1 MCVSFFRVVYEFNY
15 FFSLPS
21 RNFFALI
28 LTKNMST
35 KNEEYENLPLISY
48 RLLKSNDEAEL
59 ARLKHALVDSE
70 YGFFQLE
77 IDDDFAGEDKFGK
90 VIKRVYDSGRK
101 FFKDLREDAK
111 KQYVH
116 TQYETFETGGYVPLF
131 EEYAYKANEIA
142 CVESFDLVRDID
154 KEEEEEK
161 MDFTK
166 QPSGARGRIDWPIEV
181 PEMKHAFN
189 NFYRKCDE
197 IARILFLSFAKAL
210 STKDERAFEKHF
222 SKHSHCAMRFM
233 RYPQVEH
240 INDSNPTDITATT
253 ITENNNKNS
262 DVKEVGVSEH
272 TDFEMMTFLHQNERG
287 LHVKK
292 RSGGKNNR
300 DGEGE
305 WIAAPIL
312 QEDEAKFLVIISDGL
327 EALTNGTYKAT
338 PHRVERPENGER
350 FSIVRFNGVD
360 AETEMDALPEFEVG
374 NNIGAKRKRGKTTAT
389 QLDLIATK
397 VQEADRNLKD
407 LVKRKKHPKKVLTS
421 NPERFAQLLIMAKDD
436 DNQWHICLVL
446 HKAGEF
452 AERYTGFIGK
462 VGTWY
467 DLNVLAETSI
477 FAACEA
483 LEENIVLPENAKT
496 RVTEKARF
504 RFHGWLK
511 ENKMAIEHECVLI
524 LNSREKEALLKDYTE
539 ADKVTKESISV
550 VPKWFKVEDTPYAE
564 MPEDDVHWYPK
575 VIDDVI
581 ASEEKDIHSGYFTFE
596 EASGTLSDFEIKK
609 YRIISSI

>member
-1 MCVSFFRVVYEFNY
+1 
-15 FFSLPS
+15 
-21 RNFFALI
+21 
-28 LTKNMST
+28 MST

-101 FFKDLREDAK
+101 FFKELREDAK

-240 INDSNPTDITATT
+240 INDSNPNDITATT
-253 ITENNNKNS
+253 ITENSNKKS

-360 AETEMDALPEFEVG
+360 AETEMDALPEFEFG
-374 NNIGAKRKRGKTTAT
+374 NNIGAKRKRRKTTTT

-397 VQEADRNLKD
+397 VQEADRNLRD
-407 LVKRKKHPKKVLTS
+407 LVKRKKHPKEVLTS

-462 VGTWY
+462 VETWY

-483 LEENIVLPENAKT
+483 LEENIALPENAKT

-550 VPKWFKVEDTPYAE
+550 VPTWFKVEDTPYAE

-596 EASGTLSDFEIKK
+596 EASGTLSDFEIKT
-609 YRIISSI
+609 YRKISSI

>member
-1 MCVSFFRVVYEFNY
+1 
-15 FFSLPS
+15 
-21 RNFFALI
+21 
-28 LTKNMST
+28 MST

-101 FFKDLREDAK
+101 FFKELREDAK

-240 INDSNPTDITATT
+240 INDSNPNDITATT
-253 ITENNNKNS
+253 ITENSNKKS

-287 LHVKK
+287 LYVKK
-292 RSGGKNNR
+292 RSGRKNNR

-360 AETEMDALPEFEVG
+360 AETEMDALPEFEFG

-407 LVKRKKHPKKVLTS
+407 LVKRKKHPKEVLTS

-462 VGTWY
+462 VETWY

-483 LEENIVLPENAKT
+483 LEENIALPENAKT

-550 VPKWFKVEDTPYAE
+550 VPTWFKVEDTPYAE

-596 EASGTLSDFEIKK
+596 EASGTLSDFEIKT
-609 YRIISSI
+609 YRKISSI

>member
-1 MCVSFFRVVYEFNY
+1 
-15 FFSLPS
+15 
-21 RNFFALI
+21 
-28 LTKNMST
+28 MST

-101 FFKDLREDAK
+101 FFKELREDAK

-240 INDSNPTDITATT
+240 INDSNPNDITATT
-253 ITENNNKNS
+253 ITENSNKKS

-287 LHVKK
+287 LYVKK

-360 AETEMDALPEFEVG
+360 AETEMDALPEFEFG

-407 LVKRKKHPKKVLTS
+407 LVKRKKHPKEVLTS

-462 VGTWY
+462 VETWY

-483 LEENIVLPENAKT
+483 LEENIALPENAKT

-550 VPKWFKVEDTPYAE
+550 VPTWFKVEDTPYAE

-596 EASGTLSDFEIKK
+596 EASGTLSDFEIKT
-609 YRIISSI
+609 YRKISSI

>member
-1 MCVSFFRVVYEFNY
+1 MLVIVTYVLVLGETVEKSMVMYLFFAYAYGVRNVTN
-15 FFSLPS
+15 FSLPS
-21 RNFFALI
+21 RHFFALI

-77 IDDDFAGEDKFGK
+77 IDDDFAGEDNFGK

-101 FFKDLREDAK
+101 FFKELREDAK

-240 INDSNPTDITATT
+240 INDSNPNDITATT
-253 ITENNNKNS
+253 ITENSNKKS

-287 LHVKK
+287 LH
-292 RSGGKNNR
+292 G
-300 DGEGE
+300 
-305 WIAAPIL
+305 
-312 QEDEAKFLVIISDGL
+312 
-327 EALTNGTYKAT
+327 
-338 PHRVERPENGER
+338 
-350 FSIVRFNGVD
+350 
-360 AETEMDALPEFEVG
+360 
-374 NNIGAKRKRGKTTAT
+374 
-389 QLDLIATK
+389 
-397 VQEADRNLKD
+397 
-407 LVKRKKHPKKVLTS
+407 
-421 NPERFAQLLIMAKDD
+421 
-436 DNQWHICLVL
+436 
-446 HKAGEF
+446 
-452 AERYTGFIGK
+452 
-462 VGTWY
+462 
-467 DLNVLAETSI
+467 
-477 FAACEA
+477 
-483 LEENIVLPENAKT
+483 
-496 RVTEKARF
+496 
-504 RFHGWLK
+504 
-511 ENKMAIEHECVLI
+511 
-524 LNSREKEALLKDYTE
+524 
-539 ADKVTKESISV
+539 
-550 VPKWFKVEDTPYAE
+550 
-564 MPEDDVHWYPK
+564 
-575 VIDDVI
+575 
-581 ASEEKDIHSGYFTFE
+581 
-596 EASGTLSDFEIKK
+596 
-609 YRIISSI
+609 

>member
-1 MCVSFFRVVYEFNY
+1 
-15 FFSLPS
+15 
-21 RNFFALI
+21 
-28 LTKNMST
+28 MST
-35 KNEEYENLPLISY
+35 KNEEYENPLPLISY
-48 RLLKSNDEAEL
+48 RLSKSNDEAEL

-101 FFKDLREDAK
+101 FFKELREDAK

-154 KEEEEEK
+154 KEEEEEEEEEEK
-161 MDFTK
+161 EK

-189 NFYRKCDE
+189 TFYRKCDE

-210 STKDERAFEKHF
+210 SIKDEHVFEKSF
-222 SKHSHCAMRFM
+222 LNMSHCAMRFM
-233 RYPQVEH
+233 RYPQVER

-253 ITENNNKNS
+253 ITENNKKKS

-360 AETEMDALPEFEVG
+360 AETEMDALPEFEFG

-407 LVKRKKHPKKVLTS
+407 LVKRKKHPKEVLTS

-436 DNQWHICLVL
+436 DNQWHICLAL

-462 VGTWY
+462 VETWY
-467 DLNVLAETSI
+467 NLNVLAETSI

-483 LEENIVLPENAKT
+483 LEENMALPENAKT

-575 VIDDVI
+575 VIDGVI
-581 ASEEKDIHSGYFTFE
+581 AGEEKDIHSGYFTFE
-596 EASGTLSDFEIKK
+596 EASGTLSDFEIKT
-609 YRIISSI
+609 YRKISSI

>member
-1 MCVSFFRVVYEFNY
+1 
-15 FFSLPS
+15 LPS
-21 RNFFALI
+21 RHFFALI

-101 FFKDLREDAK
+101 FFKELREDAK

-240 INDSNPTDITATT
+240 INDSNPNDITATT
-253 ITENNNKNS
+253 ITENSNKKS

-360 AETEMDALPEFEVG
+360 AETEMDALPEFEFG

-407 LVKRKKHPKKVLTS
+407 LVKRKKHPKEVLTS

-462 VGTWY
+462 VETWY

-483 LEENIVLPENAKT
+483 LEENIALPENAKT

-550 VPKWFKVEDTPYAE
+550 VPTWFKVEDTPYAE

-596 EASGTLSDFEIKK
+596 EASGTLSDFEIKT
-609 YRIISSI
+609 YRKISSI

>member
-1 MCVSFFRVVYEFNY
+1 
-15 FFSLPS
+15 
-21 RNFFALI
+21 
-28 LTKNMST
+28 MST

-101 FFKDLREDAK
+101 FFKELREDAK

-154 KEEEEEK
+154 KEEEDEK

-240 INDSNPTDITATT
+240 INDSNPNDITATT
-253 ITENNNKNS
+253 ITENSNKKS

-360 AETEMDALPEFEVG
+360 AETEMDALPEFEFG

-407 LVKRKKHPKKVLTS
+407 LVKRKKHPKEVLTS

-462 VGTWY
+462 VETWY

-483 LEENIVLPENAKT
+483 LEENIALPENAKT

-550 VPKWFKVEDTPYAE
+550 VPTWFKVEDTPYAE

-596 EASGTLSDFEIKK
+596 EASGTLSDFEIKT
-609 YRIISSI
+609 YRKISSI

>member
-1 MCVSFFRVVYEFNY
+1 MSFFRVRVTN
-15 FFSLPS
+15 FFSLLS
-21 RNFFALI
+21 RHFFALI

-77 IDDDFAGEDKFGK
+77 IDDDFDGEDKFGK

-101 FFKDLREDAK
+101 FFKELREDAK

-154 KEEEEEK
+154 KEEEDEK

-240 INDSNPTDITATT
+240 INDSNPNDITATT
-253 ITENNNKNS
+253 ITENSNKKS

-360 AETEMDALPEFEVG
+360 AETEMDALPEFEFG

-407 LVKRKKHPKKVLTS
+407 LVKRKKHPKEVLTS

-462 VGTWY
+462 VETWY

-483 LEENIVLPENAKT
+483 LEENIALPENAKT

-550 VPKWFKVEDTPYAE
+550 VPTWFKVEDTPYAE

-596 EASGTLSDFEIKK
+596 EASGTLSDFEIKT
-609 YRIISSI
+609 YRKISSI

>member
-1 MCVSFFRVVYEFNY
+1 VSFFRVRNVTN
-15 FFSLPS
+15 FFSLLS
-21 RNFFALI
+21 HFFALI

-101 FFKDLREDAK
+101 FFKELREDAK

-240 INDSNPTDITATT
+240 INDSNPNDITATT
-253 ITENNNKNS
+253 ITENSNKKS

-360 AETEMDALPEFEVG
+360 AETEMDALPEFEFG

-407 LVKRKKHPKKVLTS
+407 LVKRKKHPKEVLTS

-462 VGTWY
+462 VETWY

-483 LEENIVLPENAKT
+483 LEENIALPENAKT

-550 VPKWFKVEDTPYAE
+550 VPTWFKVEDTPYAE

-596 EASGTLSDFEIKK
+596 EASGTLSDFEIKT
-609 YRIISSI
+609 YRKISSI

>member
-1 MCVSFFRVVYEFNY
+1 MSFFRVRVTN

-21 RNFFALI
+21 RHFFALI

-101 FFKDLREDAK
+101 FFKELREDAK

-240 INDSNPTDITATT
+240 INDSNPNDITATT
-253 ITENNNKNS
+253 ITENSNKKS

-287 LHVKK
+287 LYVKK

-360 AETEMDALPEFEVG
+360 AETEMDALPEFEFG

-407 LVKRKKHPKKVLTS
+407 LVKRKKHPKEVLTS

-462 VGTWY
+462 VETWY

-483 LEENIVLPENAKT
+483 LEENIALPENAKT

-550 VPKWFKVEDTPYAE
+550 VPTWFKVEDTPYAE

-596 EASGTLSDFEIKK
+596 EASGTLSDFEIKT
-609 YRIISSI
+609 YRKISSI

>member
-1 MCVSFFRVVYEFNY
+1 
-15 FFSLPS
+15 
-21 RNFFALI
+21 
-28 LTKNMST
+28 MST

-101 FFKDLREDAK
+101 FFKELREDAK

-240 INDSNPTDITATT
+240 INDSNPNDITATT
-253 ITENNNKNS
+253 ITENSNKKS

-360 AETEMDALPEFEVG
+360 AETEMDALPEFEFG

-407 LVKRKKHPKKVLTS
+407 LVKRKKHPKEVLTS

-462 VGTWY
+462 VETWY

-483 LEENIVLPENAKT
+483 LEENIALPENAKT

-550 VPKWFKVEDTPYAE
+550 VPTWFKVEDTPYAE

-596 EASGTLSDFEIKK
+596 EASGTLSDFEIKT
-609 YRIISSI
+609 YRKISSI

>member
-1 MCVSFFRVVYEFNY
+1 
-15 FFSLPS
+15 
-21 RNFFALI
+21 
-28 LTKNMST
+28 MST
-35 KNEEYENLPLISY
+35 KNEEYENPLPLISY
-48 RLLKSNDEAEL
+48 RLLKSSDEAEL

-101 FFKDLREDAK
+101 FFKELREDAK

-142 CVESFDLVRDID
+142 CVESFDLVRDIE
-154 KEEEEEK
+154 KEEEEEEEEEK
-161 MDFTK
+161 EK

-189 NFYRKCDE
+189 TFYRKCDE

-210 STKDERAFEKHF
+210 SIKDERQFEKFF
-222 SKHSHCAMRFM
+222 SKRSHCAMRVM
-233 RYPQVEH
+233 RYPQVER

-253 ITENNNKNS
+253 ITENNKKKS

-360 AETEMDALPEFEVG
+360 AETEMDALPEFEFG

-407 LVKRKKHPKKVLTS
+407 LVKRKKHPKEVLTS

-436 DNQWHICLVL
+436 DNQWHICLAL

-462 VGTWY
+462 VETWY

-483 LEENIVLPENAKT
+483 LEENIALPENAKT

-575 VIDDVI
+575 VIDGVI
-581 ASEEKDIHSGYFTFE
+581 AGEEKDIHSGYFTFE
-596 EASGTLSDFEIKK
+596 EASGTLSDFEIKT
-609 YRIISSI
+609 YRKISSI

>member
-1 MCVSFFRVVYEFNY
+1 
-15 FFSLPS
+15 
-21 RNFFALI
+21 
-28 LTKNMST
+28 MST
-35 KNEEYENLPLISY
+35 KNEEYENPLPLISY
-48 RLLKSNDEAEL
+48 RLLKSSDEAEL

-77 IDDDFAGEDKFGK
+77 IDDDFAGDDKFGK

-101 FFKDLREDAK
+101 FFKELREDAK

-116 TQYETFETGGYVPLF
+116 TQYKTFETGGYVPLF

-142 CVESFDLVRDID
+142 CLESYDLVRDID
-154 KEEEEEK
+154 KEEEEEEEK
-161 MDFTK
+161 EK

-189 NFYRKCDE
+189 TFYRKCDE

-210 STKDERAFEKHF
+210 SIKNERAFEKHF
-222 SKHSHCAMRFM
+222 SNYSHCAMRFM

-240 INDSNPTDITATT
+240 INDSNTADITATT
-253 ITENNNKNS
+253 ITENNKKKS

-360 AETEMDALPEFEVG
+360 AETEMDALPEFEFR
-374 NNIGAKRKRGKTTAT
+374 NKIGAKRKRGKTTAT

-407 LVKRKKHPKKVLTS
+407 LVKRKKHPKEVLTS

-436 DNQWHICLVL
+436 DNQWHICLAL

-462 VGTWY
+462 VETWY

-483 LEENIVLPENAKT
+483 LEENIALPENAKT

-575 VIDDVI
+575 VIDGVI
-581 ASEEKDIHSGYFTFE
+581 AGEEKDIHSGYFTFE
-596 EASGTLSDFEIKK
+596 EASGTLSDFEIKT
-609 YRIISSI
+609 YRKISSI

>member
-1 MCVSFFRVVYEFNY
+1 
-15 FFSLPS
+15 
-21 RNFFALI
+21 
-28 LTKNMST
+28 MST
-35 KNEEYENLPLISY
+35 KNEEYENHLPLISY

-101 FFKDLREDAK
+101 FFKELREDAK

-154 KEEEEEK
+154 KEEEEKEK
-161 MDFTK
+161 EK

-189 NFYRKCDE
+189 TFYRKCDE

-210 STKDERAFEKHF
+210 SIKDERAFEKHF
-222 SKHSHCAMRFM
+222 SHFSHCAMRFM
-233 RYPQVEH
+233 RYPQVER

-253 ITENNNKNS
+253 ITENNKKKS

-360 AETEMDALPEFEVG
+360 AETEMDALPEFEFG

-407 LVKRKKHPKKVLTS
+407 LVKRKKHPKEVLTS

-436 DNQWHICLVL
+436 DNQWHICLAL

-462 VGTWY
+462 VETWY

-483 LEENIVLPENAKT
+483 LEENIALPENAKT

-575 VIDDVI
+575 VIDGVI
-581 ASEEKDIHSGYFTFE
+581 AGEEKDIHSGYFTFE
-596 EASGTLSDFEIKK
+596 EASGTLSDFEIKT
-609 YRIISSI
+609 YRKISSI

>member
-1 MCVSFFRVVYEFNY
+1 M
-15 FFSLPS
+15 PS
-21 RNFFALI
+21 RHFFALI

-101 FFKDLREDAK
+101 FFKELREDAK

-240 INDSNPTDITATT
+240 INDSNPNDITATT
-253 ITENNNKNS
+253 ITENSNKKS

-360 AETEMDALPEFEVG
+360 AETEMDALPEFEFG

-407 LVKRKKHPKKVLTS
+407 LVKRKKHPKEVLTS

-462 VGTWY
+462 VETWY

-483 LEENIVLPENAKT
+483 LEENIALPENAKT

-550 VPKWFKVEDTPYAE
+550 VPTWFKVEDTPYAE

-596 EASGTLSDFEIKK
+596 EASGTLSDFEIKT
-609 YRIISSI
+609 YRKISSI

>member
-1 MCVSFFRVVYEFNY
+1 VSFFRVRVTNY

-21 RNFFALI
+21 RHFFALI

-101 FFKDLREDAK
+101 FFKELREDAK

-240 INDSNPTDITATT
+240 INDSNPNDITATT
-253 ITENNNKNS
+253 ITENSNKKS

-360 AETEMDALPEFEVG
+360 AETEMDALPEFEFG

-407 LVKRKKHPKKVLTS
+407 LVKRKKHPKEVLTS

-462 VGTWY
+462 VETWY

-483 LEENIVLPENAKT
+483 LEENIALPENAKT

-550 VPKWFKVEDTPYAE
+550 VPTWFKVEDTPYAE

-596 EASGTLSDFEIKK
+596 EASGTLSDFEIKT
-609 YRIISSI
+609 YRKISSI